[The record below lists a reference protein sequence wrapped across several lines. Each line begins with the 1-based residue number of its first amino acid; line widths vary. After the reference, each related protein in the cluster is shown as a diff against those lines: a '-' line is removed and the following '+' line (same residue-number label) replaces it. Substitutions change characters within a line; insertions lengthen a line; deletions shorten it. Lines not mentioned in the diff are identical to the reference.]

1 MKIITKLKIIFLF
14 IFTYPVYSEVNSEL
28 EEVVVKG
35 KVLYQDQVSALK
47 TPVPILNVP
56 QTVSIITDEEILAA
70 LSYIKSTWSSRIQ
83 RQHDQINASAKA
95 Q

>member
-56 QTVSIITDEEILAA
+56 QTVSIITD
-70 LSYIKSTWSSRIQ
+70 K
-83 RQHDQINASAKA
+83 KF
-95 Q
+95 